1 MNEHMCHGSK
11 NRGPQ
16 MIVRMR
22 DTVNSQKFEGDQW
35 SFPTE
40 DEIWD
45 LTYVYVNLQKK
56 VSLAYI

>member
-1 MNEHMCHGSK
+1 
-11 NRGPQ
+11 